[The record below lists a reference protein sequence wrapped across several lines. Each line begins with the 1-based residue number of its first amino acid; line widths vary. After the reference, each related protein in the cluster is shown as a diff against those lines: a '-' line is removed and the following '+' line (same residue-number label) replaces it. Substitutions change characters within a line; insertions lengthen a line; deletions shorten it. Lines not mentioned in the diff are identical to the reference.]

1 MRKQYLVNVTV
12 EAVRQALEK
21 IWDEALDK
29 GIRLGE
35 ELYGEAIF
43 VEEYQTYF
51 PLAEEIKAKLR
62 ADILKDATAGEEIV
76 N

>member
-1 MRKQYLVNVTV
+1 MRKQYLVDVTV
-12 EAVRQALEK
+12 EAVRQALER
-21 IWDEALDK
+21 IWDEALGK
-29 GIRLGE
+29 GLHLGE

-43 VEEYQTYF
+43 IEEYQTYV